1 MNNDKNIKKD
11 TNSNFPPSGGLRGT
25 SGGYDALVIGG
36 GIAGQ
41 EAALSLADMGHEVLL
56 VDKALSIGGKMIQL
70 SKVFPTLDC
79 AACITTPKMSETA
92 RHPNITLALNSEIDG
107 ITKEGDDFNVQI
119 SKKARYII
127 PEDCTGCAECEAVCP
142 EVRSDDY
149 NANLAGRKVA
159 YIPFNLAN
167 PRIATID
174 RQDHSAPCINEC
186 PGGVKP
192 YGYITLARNGQYEE
206 AMKLHLEDI
215 PFPGSLGRACYAPCQ
230 NACTRASLEAAV
242 DIRKTKRF
250 FADWYYEK
258 YPEAPA
264 VEIKNKTDKKIA
276 VIGSGP
282 AGITAAYHLA
292 LKGHTVT
299 IFEAAPAAGGMLRLA
314 LPEYRAPKSVV
325 DRDLKNITVLGVKIE
340 VNKKI
345 TDLKALKK
353 EGYDAVFVSV
363 GTHDAVSSK
372 TEGSDLA
379 GVVDCLHFL
388 REANIGKKED
398 LKGKRVMVIGGG
410 NTAIDAARTSLR
422 LGAEKVTVVYRR
434 SREEMPCFAP
444 EIHEAEEE
452 GVEIMILRNPVKY
465 MGEEGQIK
473 QVQLVKMQLGEKD
486 ASGRRSPEP
495 VKGSEYIENVDY
507 VIEAIGLKPST
518 SPFAGQIDLNK
529 NGTIVADK
537 KTLQTSVDYI
547 FAGGDTVTGA
557 TTLIEA
563 AGQGKKAAFYMDK
576 YLRDLNMEDFEDG
589 DKLPAIDKSKVL
601 SKYNG
606 KVQPAV
612 PGGMMPLAQRATSWE
627 EVEQT
632 FTEAELKA
640 STERCLDCSNCREC
654 HQCVA
659 ACPSNAI
666 DFSQKTQVIN
676 TTVKSVVLTTGYKLF
691 PPTGKPNYGYAKYA
705 NVIDSMQMDR
715 LIAPTRPF
723 NNVLRPGDG
732 KTPDNIAYVLCT
744 GSRDSAIENSGC
756 GADCENNPICSQI
769 CCMYSIKQAQLLM
782 GALPMADI
790 TIYYMDIRAFGKGYE
805 EFFQEAKSMGVNFVK
820 GKVAKIRENENGSG
834 DLIIRYEDV
843 TKGIVKEAKHD
854 VVVLSVGVVPNKEI
868 PQMFKNQ
875 LLELDAFNFVK
886 QTDELISPSL
896 TSIEGVYVAGAASGP
911 KDIPDSILSAGAA
924 ASEVAGYLNR
934 RTSPL
939 NPPKGDFKREKS
951 LKLQ

>member
-1 MNNDKNIKKD
+1 MEKQNKN
-11 TNSNFPPSGGLRGT
+11 
-25 SGGYDALVIGG
+25 YDALIIGG

-41 EAALSLADMGHEVLL
+41 EAALSLADMGHQVLL

-92 RHPNITLALNSEIDG
+92 RHPNITLMLNSEING
-107 ITKEGDDFNVQI
+107 ITKNGEDFNAEIAV
-119 SKKARYII
+119 KPRYVIQ
-127 PEDCTGCAECEAVCP
+127 EDCTGCAECEAVCP
-142 EVRSDDY
+142 EIRTDEY

-167 PRIATID
+167 PRIATIE

-230 NACTRASLEAAV
+230 NACTRGSLESSV
-242 DIRKTKRF
+242 DIRRIKRY

-258 YPEAPA
+258 YPEAPE
-264 VEIKNKTDKKIA
+264 VEIKNKTGKKIA

-292 LKGHTVT
+292 LKGHTVK
-299 IFEAAPAAGGMLRLA
+299 IFEAAPGAGGMLRLA

-325 DRDLKNITVLGVKIE
+325 DRDLKNITVLGVEIE

-353 EGYDAVFVSV
+353 DGFDAVFVSV
-363 GTHDAVSSK
+363 GTHDAVKSG
-372 TEGSDLA
+372 TDGSGLS
-379 GVVDCLHFL
+379 GIVDCLTFL
-388 REANIGKKED
+388 RESNIGKKED
-398 LKGKRVMVIGGG
+398 LTGKRVMVIGGG

-422 LGAEKVTVVYRR
+422 LGASKVTVVYRR

-444 EIHEAEEE
+444 EIEEAEEE

-465 MGEEGQIK
+465 LGENGKINK
-473 QVQLVKMQLGEKD
+473 VQLIKMELGEKD
-486 ASGRRSPEP
+486 ASGRRSPQP
-495 VKGSEYIENVDY
+495 VKGSEYIEDVDY
-507 VIEAIGLKPST
+507 VIEAIGLKAST

-529 NGTIVADK
+529 NGTIKVDN
-537 KTLQTSVDYI
+537 KTLQTSEEYI

-576 YLRDLNMEDFEDG
+576 YLRGLNMFDFEDG
-589 DKLPAIDKSKVL
+589 DKLAAIDKAQVL
-601 SKYNG
+601 KKYDG
-606 KVQPAV
+606 KVKPAIE
-612 PGGMMPLAQRATSWE
+612 PGMMPQPQRARSWE

-632 FTEAELKA
+632 YTESQLKA

-666 DFSQKTQVIN
+666 DFSQKTKIENIN
-676 TTVKSVVLTTGYKLF
+676 VKSVVITTGYKLF
-691 PPTGKPNYGYAKYA
+691 PPKGKPNYGYEKYP

-723 NNVLRPGDG
+723 NYVLRPGDG
-732 KTPDNIAYVLCT
+732 KTPDNIAYILCT

-756 GADCENNPICSQI
+756 GSDCSNNPICSQI

-805 EFFQEAKSMGVNFVK
+805 EFFQQAKSMGVNFVK
-820 GKVAKIRENENGSG
+820 GKVAKIREDESGNG
-834 DLIIRYEDV
+834 DLILRYED
-843 TKGIVKEAKHD
+843 TLKGVVKEAKHD
-854 VVVLSVGVVPNKEI
+854 LVVLSTGVIPNKDV
-868 PQMFKNQ
+868 PQMFKGQ
-875 LLELDAFNFVK
+875 VLELDKFNFVK
-886 QTDELISPSL
+886 QVDELVSPAL
-896 TSIEGVYVAGAASGP
+896 TSIGGVFVAGAASGP
-911 KDIPDSILSAGAA
+911 KDIPDSILSAGCA
-924 ASEVAGYLNR
+924 ASEVSGYL
-934 RTSPL
+934 TSLRLTEVQPNL
-939 NPPKGDFKREKS
+939 EKEKKKASFKMAH
-951 LKLQ
+951 

>member
-1 MNNDKNIKKD
+1 MEKQNKN
-11 TNSNFPPSGGLRGT
+11 
-25 SGGYDALVIGG
+25 YDALIIGG

-41 EAALSLADMGHEVLL
+41 EAALSLADMGHQVLL

-92 RHPNITLALNSEIDG
+92 RHPNITLMLNSEIQG
-107 ITKEGDDFNVQI
+107 ITKNGNDFNAEIAV
-119 SKKARYII
+119 KPRYVIQ
-127 PEDCTGCAECEAVCP
+127 EDCTGCAECEAVCP
-142 EVRSDDY
+142 EVRTDEY

-174 RQDHSAPCINEC
+174 RQGHSAPCINEC

-230 NACTRASLEAAV
+230 NACTRGSLESPV
-242 DIRKTKRF
+242 DIRRIKRY

-258 YPEAPA
+258 YPEAPE
-264 VEIKNKTDKKIA
+264 VEIKNKTGKKIA

-292 LKGHTVT
+292 LKGHTVK
-299 IFEAAPAAGGMLRLA
+299 IFEAAPGAGGMLRLA
-314 LPEYRAPKSVV
+314 LPEYRAPKNVV
-325 DRDLKNITVLGVKIE
+325 DRDLKNVTVLGVEIE

-345 TDLKALKK
+345 TDLKALKND
-353 EGYDAVFVSV
+353 GFDAVFVSV
-363 GTHDAVSSK
+363 GTHDAVKSG
-372 TEGSDLA
+372 TEGSELS
-379 GVVDCLHFL
+379 GIVDCLTFL
-388 REANIGKKED
+388 RESNIGKKED
-398 LKGKRVMVIGGG
+398 LTGKRVMVIGGG

-422 LGAEKVTVVYRR
+422 LGASKVTVVYRR

-444 EIHEAEEE
+444 EIEEAEEE

-465 MGEEGQIK
+465 LGENGKINK
-473 QVQLVKMQLGEKD
+473 VQLIKMELGEKD
-486 ASGRRSPEP
+486 ASGRRSPQP

-507 VIEAIGLKPST
+507 VIEAIGLKAST

-529 NGTIVADK
+529 NGTIKVDN
-537 KTLQTSVDYI
+537 KTLQTSEEYI

-576 YLRDLNMEDFEDG
+576 YLRGLNMYDFEDG
-589 DKLPAIDKSKVL
+589 DKLPAIDKAQVL
-601 SKYNG
+601 KKYDG
-606 KVQPAV
+606 KVKPAIEAD
-612 PGGMMPLAQRATSWE
+612 MMPKPQRGSSWE

-632 FTEAELKA
+632 YTESQLKA
-640 STERCLDCSNCREC
+640 SAERCLDCSNCREC
-654 HQCVA
+654 HQCVT

-666 DFSQKTQVIN
+666 DFSQKTKIEKIN
-676 TTVKSVVLTTGYKLF
+676 VKSVVITTGYKLF
-691 PPTGKPNYGYAKYA
+691 PPKGKPNYGYEKYP

-723 NNVLRPGDG
+723 NYVLRPGDG

-756 GADCENNPICSQI
+756 GADCSNNPICSQI

-805 EFFQEAKSMGVNFVK
+805 EFFQQAKSMGVNFVK
-820 GKVAKIRENENGSG
+820 GKVAKIREHESGNG
-834 DLIIRYEDV
+834 DLILRYED
-843 TKGIVKEAKHD
+843 TLKGVVKEAKHD
-854 VVVLSVGVVPNKEI
+854 LVVLSTGVIPNKDV
-868 PQMFKNQ
+868 PQMFKGQ
-875 LLELDAFNFVK
+875 VLELDKFNFVK
-886 QTDELISPSL
+886 QIDELVSPAL
-896 TSIEGVYVAGAASGP
+896 TSIEGVFVAGAASGP
-911 KDIPDSILSAGAA
+911 KDIPDSILSAGCAA
-924 ASEVAGYLNR
+924 
-934 RTSPL
+934 
-939 NPPKGDFKREKS
+939 
-951 LKLQ
+951 

>member
-1 MNNDKNIKKD
+1 MNKQDKN
-11 TNSNFPPSGGLRGT
+11 
-25 SGGYDALVIGG
+25 YDVLVVGG

-41 EAALSLADMGHEVLL
+41 EAALSLADMGHQVLL
-56 VDKALSIGGKMIQL
+56 VDRALSIGGKMIQL

-92 RHPNITLALNSEIDG
+92 RHPNITLMLNSEIEGIEKDG
-107 ITKEGDDFNVQI
+107 NDFQVKVA
-119 SKKARYII
+119 KKPRYVIQ
-127 PEDCTGCAECEAVCP
+127 ENCTGCGECEAACP

-174 RQDHSAPCINEC
+174 RQGHSAPCINEC

-230 NACTRASLEAAV
+230 NACTRGSLEGSV

-264 VEIKNKTDKKIA
+264 VEIKEHTGKKIA

-292 LKGHTVT
+292 LKGHTVK
-299 IFEAAPAAGGMLRLA
+299 IFEAAPGAGGMLRLA
-314 LPEYRAPKSVV
+314 LPEYRAPKNVV
-325 DRDLKNITVLGVKIE
+325 DRDLKNVTVLGVEIE

-345 TDLKALKK
+345 TDLKALK
-353 EGYDAVFVSV
+353 EQGFDAVFVSV
-363 GTHDAVSSK
+363 GTHDAVTSK
-372 TEGSDLA
+372 NEGSDLK
-379 GVVDCLHFL
+379 GVVDCLDFL
-388 REANIGKKED
+388 RESNIGKKED
-398 LKGKRVMVIGGG
+398 LTGKRVMVIGGG

-465 MGEEGQIK
+465 IGENGQIK

-518 SPFAGQIDLNK
+518 KPFAGQIDLNK
-529 NGTIVADK
+529 NGTIAVDK

-576 YLRDLNMEDFEDG
+576 YLRGLNMYDFEDG
-589 DKLPAIDKSKVL
+589 EKLPAIDKSTVL
-601 SKYNG
+601 KKYNG
-606 KVQPAV
+606 QVKPVIPS
-612 PGGMMPLAQRATSWE
+612 GMMPLAQRARSWE

-632 FTEAELKA
+632 YTEAELKA
-640 STERCLDCSNCREC
+640 NTERCLDCSNCREC
-654 HQCVA
+654 HQCVS
-659 ACPSNAI
+659 ACPANAI
-666 DFSQKTQVIN
+666 DFGQKTQMIDLN
-676 TTVKSVVLTTGYKLF
+676 VKSVVVTTGYKLF
-691 PPTGKPNYGYAKYA
+691 PPIGKPNYGYTKYA

-756 GADCENNPICSQI
+756 GAECSNNPICSQI

-805 EFFQEAKSMGVNFVK
+805 EFFQQSKSMGVNFVK

-834 DLIIRYEDV
+834 DLILRYEDTV
-843 TKGIVKEAKHD
+843 KGIVKEAKHD
-854 VVVLSVGVVPNKEI
+854 LVVLSVGVIPNKDV
-868 PQMFKNQ
+868 PKMFTNQ
-875 LLELDAFNFVK
+875 ILQLDDYSFVK
-886 QTDELISPSL
+886 QVDELVSPAL
-896 TSIEGVYVAGAASGP
+896 TSIEGVFVAGAASGP
-911 KDIPDSILSAGAA
+911 KDIPDSILSAGCA
-924 ASEVAGYLNR
+924 ASEVSGYLAR
-934 RTSPL
+934 FEEAAVAGQGKKKEFSMA
-939 NPPKGDFKREKS
+939 
-951 LKLQ
+951 Q